1 MLGKQMKYFIM
12 ALWISLLTNCVT
24 GSKAIGEL
32 FVAAPSSLDDRLDTA
47 SIEDYIIA
55 LPPYA
60 FHEESVDSFVDNVKR
75 SRGEA
80 DKSRGSDPN
89 FLFVGGDGCWPSKD
103 FTLDRKTRTLHV
115 RIYNWEPPWENT
127 ISILTMRRVPGGW
140 LRSPQTDI
148 PKEQLEAEQ
157 AVHGNTH

>member
-1 MLGKQMKYFIM
+1 M

-24 GSKAIGEL
+24 GSKAIGES
-32 FVAAPSSLDDRLDTA
+32 FVEAPSSLDDRLDTA

-60 FHEESVDSFVDNVKR
+60 FHEESVDSFVDHVKR
-75 SRGEA
+75 SRGEEA
-80 DKSRGSDPN
+80 DKSRGNDPN
-89 FLFVGGDGCWPSKD
+89 FLLVGGDGCWPSKD

-127 ISILTMRRVPGGW
+127 ISILAMRRVPGRRGQSR
-140 LRSPQTDI
+140 LTSIDR
-148 PKEQLEAEQ
+148 
-157 AVHGNTH
+157 